1 MPLISNG
8 SKIEVSESTEFNSLQ
23 EPPSFNDF
31 EDSPQKS
38 IDNNEIKNKSPT
50 KDSIR
55 ENSISSLNEE
65 VQEERNQKETS
76 SISEV
81 SIIKEILS
89 LSSDSSIEEIFPTD
103 DNQKNSFNQRKRKM
117 TVRRKPIDYEIEWNS
132 EDRDNLIKFITCF
145 GWDRWD
151 KSRRLTSLRQPVQK
165 IKLAARAFLRKLISY
180 LKDPS
185 EFKNARTI
193 LSNSMSKEFDPSFL
207 NEAKSEEDD
216 NDFMNTP
223 VMLDDEFV
231 ETMEQECLNWIRQIE
246 LLYYVNI
253 ACEKANNKKNNI
265 DAPEVENFLIE
276 YYWTIEKIIYT
287 IEKLIPLIFT

>member
-1 MPLISNG
+1 M
-8 SKIEVSESTEFNSLQ
+8 
-23 EPPSFNDF
+23 
-31 EDSPQKS
+31 
-38 IDNNEIKNKSPT
+38 
-50 KDSIR
+50 
-55 ENSISSLNEE
+55 
-65 VQEERNQKETS
+65 
-76 SISEV
+76 
-81 SIIKEILS
+81 
-89 LSSDSSIEEIFPTD
+89 
-103 DNQKNSFNQRKRKM
+103 
-117 TVRRKPIDYEIEWNS
+117 NS

-180 LKDPS
+180 LKDPTS
-185 EFKNARTI
+185 FEIAQRI
-193 LSNSMSKEFDPSFL
+193 LNNSMSKQFDPSFL
-207 NEAKSEEDD
+207 NEENSEEID
-216 NDFMNTP
+216 NDFMNTS

-231 ETMEQECLNWIRQIE
+231 QTMEQECINWIKQIE

-253 ACEKANNKKNNI
+253 ACEKANYKKNNI